1 MTAVMRCSGYIGGY
15 FWVFWYFLQLR
26 CCWYRVNLCRDVE
39 RWWCTRCLRGTC
51 CWDWGKRR
59 AFAWRSGRLLCT
71 CMRWLCSIKIII
83 SNRLI
88 LRQRSKQIVS
98 LFYSFLLIFLTT
110 IRKQAPLAS
119 LSAEK
124 LEVGTLKQIFSM
136 LRENISI
143 ILRES

>member
-1 MTAVMRCSGYIGGY
+1 M
-15 FWVFWYFLQLR
+15 
-26 CCWYRVNLCRDVE
+26 
-39 RWWCTRCLRGTC
+39 
-51 CWDWGKRR
+51 
-59 AFAWRSGRLLCT
+59 CT

-136 LRENISI
+136 LREYISI